1 MSSFLKLVSNLRVW
15 NKITVYTSPCLRGDC
30 ACDTRSL
37 INVASVLGYDFLGV
51 RASEMDG

>member
-15 NKITVYTSPCLRGDC
+15 NKITVYTSPCLRGDF

-51 RASEMDG
+51 PASEMDG